1 MPKRAV
7 TEEGTSNKERILS
20 AAIELFAIKGYSSVT
35 MREIAEKVQIKAAS
49 IYNHFSGKEALLEE
63 IVRVFRQGLQE
74 QVYPGFN
81 AEAEDL
87 RGYIESVVTA
97 NLRFFTNPLYMGMGA
112 IILREQFRSAA
123 VRSMLHEELIAKP
136 REVFTAYFSNMMNA
150 GRMRPADPA
159 MAAKEFHAFFIYRF
173 YENSLTDGRAAQDAA
188 QAKREEEAHIRFFLE
203 NFSR

>member
-1 MPKRAV
+1 MPKSAPG
-7 TEEGTSNKERILS
+7 EAGISNRERILH
-20 AAIELFAIKGYSSVT
+20 AAIELFAQKGYSGVT
-35 MREIAEKVQIKAAS
+35 MREIAERVQIKAAS
-49 IYNHFSGKEALLEE
+49 IYNHFPGKEALLEE

-74 QVYPGFN
+74 QVYPGFD
-81 AEAEDL
+81 AQAGDL

-97 NLRFFTNPLYMGMGA
+97 NERFFTNPIYMGMGA

-136 REVFTAYFSNMMNA
+136 REVFTAYFSKMMNA
-150 GRMRPADPA
+150 GKMRPADPA

-173 YENSLTDGRAAQDAA
+173 YENSLTDGRAVQDAA
-188 QAKREEEAHIRFFLE
+188 RAKREEEAHIRFFLE